1 MYDYDTVEVTTTG
14 GVTTAALDRPE
25 KRNAMNPR
33 MHREMADLLR
43 RLAVDDDTK
52 ALVVTGNGSSFC
64 AGQDLKEYFHEIR
77 DDERAREE
85 ARRDSHDW
93 RYRLLNHFPKP
104 TIAAVNGYC
113 FGGAF
118 TIVAS
123 CDIAVTA
130 DEATFGLSEVNW
142 GHIPGGMVTKIVADL
157 MPPRQA
163 LFYIMTGRTFDGP
176 EAVRIGLATLSVPLD
191 ALSETVNGM
200 AEELVQKDPLALR
213 ACKEAFKSVDI
224 KTMSTEAALAWL
236 SAKSDQ
242 LRRRQEAQ
250 GRSDGAE
257 SFLNKEYRP
266 GFAPMPQA
274 PAR

>member
-1 MYDYDTVEVTTTG
+1 MYDYDTVEVRTVE
-14 GVTTAALDRPE
+14 GVTTVALNRPE

-43 RLAVDDDTK
+43 RLAVDDETH
-52 ALVVTGNGSSFC
+52 VVILTGNGTAFC

-77 DDERAREE
+77 DDVRAREE

-104 TIAAVNGYC
+104 TVAAVNGYC

-142 GHIPGGMVTKIVADL
+142 GHIPGGMVTKVVADL

-176 EAVRIGLATLSVPLD
+176 EAVRVGLATLSVPLD
-191 ALSETVNGM
+191 RLRDTVDGI
-200 AEELVQKDPLALR
+200 AEELAHKDPLALQ

-224 KTMSTEAALAWL
+224 KTMSAEASLAWL
-236 SAKSDQ
+236 TAKSDQ
-242 LRRRQEAQ
+242 LRRQQEAA
-250 GRSDGAE
+250 GRGDGAE

-266 GFAPMPQA
+266 GFAPMPRVSA
-274 PAR
+274 E